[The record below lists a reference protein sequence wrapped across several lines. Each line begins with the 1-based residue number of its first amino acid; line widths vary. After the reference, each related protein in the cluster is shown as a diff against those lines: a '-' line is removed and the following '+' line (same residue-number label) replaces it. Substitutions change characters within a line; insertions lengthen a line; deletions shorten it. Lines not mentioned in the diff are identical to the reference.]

1 MKILTSSLVAV
12 TILVSIA
19 SAAQAQQHLRASDR
33 AAATHS
39 SEYYA
44 LSDDRSSASLN
55 TLVGVQRVPSSDG
68 NGVCGYSLVSACR
81 Q

>member
-1 MKILTSSLVAV
+1 MKILTSSLVAG
-12 TILVSIA
+12 TLLVSIA
-19 SAAQAQQHLRASDR
+19 SAAQAQQHSRVNDR
-33 AAATHS
+33 AVATHS

-55 TLVGVQRVPSSDG
+55 TLVGVQRAPSSNG
-68 NGVCGYSLVSACR
+68 NGVCGYSLVSACG